1 MESIEDRGGTM
12 KVGDL
17 VKLTAALKPRL
28 GVVIGFE
35 HPGWVCVLRL
45 NGDRAVWPITQMELI
60 NESR

>member
-1 MESIEDRGGTM
+1 V